1 MVEVYHE
8 NEWRSVCDDH
18 WGDHDAQ
25 VACRQLG
32 FSGGEHR
39 SGVLLLTVI
48 AIFINVVRTCN
59 IKS

>member
-32 FSGGEHR
+32 FSGGEVYHY
-39 SGVLLLTVI
+39 
-48 AIFINVVRTCN
+48 
-59 IKS
+59 